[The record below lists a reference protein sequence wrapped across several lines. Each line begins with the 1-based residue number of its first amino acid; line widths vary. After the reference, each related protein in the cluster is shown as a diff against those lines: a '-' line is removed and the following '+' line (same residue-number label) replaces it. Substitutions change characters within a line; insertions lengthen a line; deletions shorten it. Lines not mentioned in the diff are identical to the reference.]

1 MYKMNR
7 ILIIGCG
14 GAGKSTF
21 SKKLN
26 KYFKYELI
34 HLDKLFWKP
43 NWEKTSK
50 YEWDKV
56 VEEIIKKDK
65 WIMDGNYNS
74 TLEIR
79 INRADTVIYFDFP
92 RIVCIWNVILRTI
105 KGRLFRLKRDDI
117 ANDCKEKFDLAFFQW
132 IWSYNKNNKQRYLK
146 LLNSLK
152 KEKEIVIFNKY
163 SDSNKFLKKLNYEN
177 Q

>member
-43 NWEKTSK
+43 N
-50 YEWDKV
+50 
-56 VEEIIKKDK
+56 
-65 WIMDGNYNS
+65 
-74 TLEIR
+74 
-79 INRADTVIYFDFP
+79 
-92 RIVCIWNVILRTI
+92 
-105 KGRLFRLKRDDI
+105 
-117 ANDCKEKFDLAFFQW
+117 
-132 IWSYNKNNKQRYLK
+132 
-146 LLNSLK
+146 
-152 KEKEIVIFNKY
+152 Y
-163 SDSNKFLKKLNYEN
+163 S
-177 Q
+177 